1 MLRATLSRGAARA
14 LLRRSKSSA
23 AAARPLRRA
32 AGFLGGS
39 VVLGAG
45 LGGGYYAMQASAEL
59 KDDGNAEEV
68 DALIIGGGIMGSTVA
83 VMLKLL
89 QPNWKVKLV
98 EQHGRVAQES
108 SNEWHNAGTGHAALC
123 EPNYTPKNK
132 KTGEV
137 EIDKAVAVN
146 QKFMISLAFWSWL
159 VEMGILPD
167 GSFIQPAPHILFVH
181 DEDGRSWLKERVEKL
196 KHLPAFA
203 ATEYTEDYDK
213 IKSWVGLLCS
223 GRDRNSTEPIAC
235 SRHPD
240 GTEVNYGLLTR
251 QLVQSLIELGGD
263 VQLLSTVTALK
274 QQADKT
280 WLVAVQK
287 NDLTSTNTTTV
298 KAKFVFAASGGGSLR
313 ILQMAG
319 IPEVAGYGGMPVSGK
334 FLVCQKPEIIE
345 QNRNKVYGRAAIGA
359 PPMSVPHL
367 DWRTIYGK
375 DCIFFGP
382 FAGFSPAVFKMS
394 GSPLDWLSTFN
405 PTNILPMIAMG
416 VQNMDLV
423 KYLVTEVF
431 SSRDAQ
437 LEALRK
443 FVPDA
448 KPEDWTMVWAGQRIQ
463 IVKPD
468 PQVIGKLEFGTEVL
482 SSADGTIV
490 GLLGASPGAS
500 VSPHIAIEV
509 INKFNAGTNNA
520 FNWHVALSQ
529 WIPSYGRDINTEPGL
544 YDKVMSKA
552 RDALLEGK
560 TSGYRTGFQHSNHLF
575 SRIDI
580 DADGVLS
587 PQEISSYL
595 SRHTSMH
602 PTQIESLVLALD
614 ADQDGQV
621 SREEF
626 EKGFGKVVAGLV
638 RRGTI
643 NRMEEVKRIAEE
655 TVFKLSRSMEK
666 KEKTQP
672 PINIASS
679 KD

>member
-1 MLRATLSRGAARA
+1 
-14 LLRRSKSSA
+14 
-23 AAARPLRRA
+23 
-32 AGFLGGS
+32 
-39 VVLGAG
+39 
-45 LGGGYYAMQASAEL
+45 
-59 KDDGNAEEV
+59 
-68 DALIIGGGIMGSTVA
+68 
-83 VMLKLL
+83 
-89 QPNWKVKLV
+89 
-98 EQHGRVAQES
+98 
-108 SNEWHNAGTGHAALC
+108 
-123 EPNYTPKNK
+123 
-132 KTGEV
+132 
-137 EIDKAVAVN
+137 
-146 QKFMISLAFWSWL
+146 
-159 VEMGILPD
+159 MGILPD

-181 DEDGRSWLKERVEKL
+181 DEDGKSWLKERVAKL
-196 KHLPAFA
+196 KDLPAFA
-203 ATEYTEDYDK
+203 ATEYTEDYDT

-223 GRDRNSTEPIAC
+223 GRKKESKEPIAC

-263 VQLLSTVTALK
+263 VQLLSTVTAL
-274 QQADKT
+274 QQQPDKS
-280 WLVAVQK
+280 WLVAVKK
-287 NDLTSTNTTTV
+287 NDLTASNQTV

-319 IPEVAGYGGMPVSGK
+319 IPEVNGYGGMPVSGK

-405 PTNILPMIAMG
+405 LTNILPMAAMG
-416 VQNMDLV
+416 LQNLDLV
-423 KYLVTEVF
+423 KYLVGEVF

-468 PQVIGKLEFGTEVL
+468 PKVIGKLEFGTEVL

-509 INKFNAGTNNA
+509 INKFNSGTNNA

-529 WIPSYGRDINTEPGL
+529 WIPSYGRDINAEPGL
-544 YDKVMSKA
+544 YDQVMSKA
-552 RDALLEGK
+552 RAVLLEGK
-560 TSGYRTGFQHSNHLF
+560 SSGYRTGMQHSNHLF
-575 SRIDI
+575 DRIDM
-580 DADGVLS
+580 DGDGALS
-587 PQEISSYL
+587 PTEITAYL
-595 SRHTSMH
+595 NRHTSMH
-602 PTQIESLVLALD
+602 PTQIQSLVEALD
-614 ADQDGQV
+614 ADKDGAV

-626 EKGFGKVVAGLV
+626 DKGFTKIVANLV

-643 NRMEEVKRIAEE
+643 NRMEEVKKIAEE
-655 TVFKLSRSMEK
+655 TKVRVARSTSQAGDK
-666 KEKTQP
+666 KEKDP
-672 PINIASS
+672 SIKIASS

>member
-1 MLRATLSRGAARA
+1 MLRSALARGVSQQRA
-14 LLRRSKSSA
+14 MLRRSMSTST
-23 AAARPLRRA
+23 AARPLRRVVA
-32 AGFLGGS
+32 FIGGGG
-39 VVLGAG
+39 LA
-45 LGGGYYAMQASAEL
+45 LGGGYYMMQPKPVL
-59 KDDGNAEEV
+59 KEEGAEEV
-68 DALIIGGGIMGSTVA
+68 DALIIGGGIMGTTVA
-83 VMLKLL
+83 LMLKLL
-89 QPNWKVKLV
+89 QPKWKVKLV
-98 EQHGRVAQES
+98 EQHDRVAQEA

-123 EPNYTPKNK
+123 EPNYTPMNK
-132 KTGEV
+132 EGEV
-137 EIDKAVAVN
+137 EIDKAVATN

-159 VEMGILPD
+159 VDMGILPD

-181 DEDGRSWLKERVEKL
+181 DEAGKNWLKKRVEKL
-196 KHLPAFA
+196 TKLPAFA
-203 ATEYTEDYDK
+203 ATEYTEDYDT
-213 IKSWVGLLCS
+213 IKKWVGLLCS
-223 GRDRNSTEPIAC
+223 GRPKEGGDPIAC

-251 QLVQSLIELGGD
+251 NLAQSFAELGGE
-263 VQLLSTVTALK
+263 VSLLSTVTALR
-274 QQADKT
+274 QQEDKS

-287 NDLTSTNTTTV
+287 NDLSNTNHVV
-298 KAKFVFAASGGGSLR
+298 KARFVFAASGGGSLR

-319 IPEVAGYGGMPVSGK
+319 IPEVRGYGGMPVSGK

-345 QNRNKVYGRAAIGA
+345 QNRNKVYGRAALGA

-405 PTNILPMIAMG
+405 FSNILPMAAMG
-416 VQNMDLV
+416 LQNLDLV
-423 KYLVTEVF
+423 KYLVAEVF
-431 SSRDAQ
+431 ASKDSQ

-468 PQVIGKLEFGTEVL
+468 PKVIGKLEFGTEVL

-509 INKFNAGTNNA
+509 LNKFDMGAENA

-529 WIPSYGRDINTEPGL
+529 WIPSYGRDINLEPGL
-544 YDKVMSKA
+544 YEKVMQKA
-552 RDALLEGK
+552 RDTLLHGT
-560 TSGYRTGFQHSNHLF
+560 TSGFKTGMQHANHLF
-575 SRIDI
+575 DRIDV
-580 DADGVLS
+580 DKDGVLTM
-587 PQEISSYL
+587 QEITKYL
-595 SRHTSMH
+595 TRHTSMAKE
-602 PTQIESLVLALD
+602 QIEALIVAID
-614 ADQDGQV
+614 EDKSGDV
-621 SREEF
+621 TREEF
-626 EKGFGKVVAGLV
+626 DKGFSKIVSGLV

-643 NRMEEVKRIAEE
+643 A
-655 TVFKLSRSMEK
+655 TRSFDGPEDVLRGPDGVPLPRRHK
-666 KEKTQP
+666 
-672 PINIASS
+672 SS
-679 KD
+679 V